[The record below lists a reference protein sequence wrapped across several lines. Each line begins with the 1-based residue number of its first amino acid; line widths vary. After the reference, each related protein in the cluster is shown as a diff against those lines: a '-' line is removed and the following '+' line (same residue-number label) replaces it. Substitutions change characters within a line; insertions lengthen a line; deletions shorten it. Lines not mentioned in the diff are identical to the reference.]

1 MAEVD
6 WRPLARL
13 DTGLH
18 DVLIAGADRARP
30 AESFYFTVNSLL
42 TARTRYRHCLQI
54 SRPLWCVV
62 RCVVNI
68 ITHPTVTQPWPCSW
82 SPRHCCCCGR
92 DSATAPCSVIR
103 PSRVCFHAGA
113 RTWTLDT
120 LLQLPTDS
128 ERAVDITVIIGRCDR

>member
-1 MAEVD
+1 MRGLQLRGMAVVD

-30 AESFYFTVNSLL
+30 AESLYFTVNSLL

-68 ITHPTVTQPWPCSW
+68 ITHPTVSQPWPAPGLPATVAAAAET
-82 SPRHCCCCGR
+82 PRLLPAQSSDHR
-92 DSATAPCSVIR
+92 ESAFTPE
-103 PSRVCFHAGA
+103 PGPGH
-113 RTWTLDT
+113 WTLI
-120 LLQLPTDS
+120 QLPTDT
-128 ERAVDITVIIGRCDR
+128 ERGVGNS